1 MHRLR
6 CESFCFLGRRVVGL
20 LRLLFLFFLFLG
32 DRKLERGDRRVIQRL
47 LSLRISEIS
56 LRIEVSDLLFV
67 V

>member
-1 MHRLR
+1 VHRLGY
-6 CESFCFLGRRVVGL
+6 EKFCFLGRRVVGL

-32 DRKLERGDRRVIQRL
+32 DRKLEKEDRRVIQRL

-56 LRIEVSDLLFV
+56 SRIDVSDLLFV